1 MTVTV
6 NDDNLQHIRAHA
18 REAYPNECCGILVE
32 RAGRLEVVRVSNIQD
47 ELHEKDPEQFPRTA
61 RTAYTM
67 GQESV
72 PILLAAERGELRL
85 VAFYHSHPEHDAYF
99 SAEDR
104 KQAMGGWDEP
114 TYPDAGQI
122 VVSVYAGEV
131 KAIRAFGWKAEDN
144 DFIDANLSV
153 S

>member
-1 MTVTV
+1 MSVTVTEE
-6 NDDNLQHIRAHA
+6 NLEQVKAHA

-32 RAGRLEVVRVSNIQD
+32 RGERQEIVRVSNIQD
-47 ELHEKDPEQFPRTA
+47 DLHEKDPEQFPRSA

-67 GQESV
+67 GQEAV
-72 PILLAAERGELRL
+72 PVLLAAERGELRL
-85 VAFYHSHPEHDAYF
+85 LAFYHSHPEHDAYF

-114 TYPDAGQI
+114 TYPEAGQI

-131 KAIRAFGWKAEDN
+131 KAVRAFTWKAADN
-144 DFIDANLSV
+144 DFADAHLSV